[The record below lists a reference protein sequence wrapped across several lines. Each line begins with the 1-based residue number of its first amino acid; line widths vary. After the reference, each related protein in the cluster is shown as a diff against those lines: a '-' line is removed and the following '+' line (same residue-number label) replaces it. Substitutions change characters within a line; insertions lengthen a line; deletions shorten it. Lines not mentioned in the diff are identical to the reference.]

1 MISLEPVT
9 CFIGMG
15 SNLGDPEQQ
24 LQRAEA
30 AMAGLEQSNLI
41 RVSPYYRSL
50 PLGPIDQPVYLNAVA
65 ELETDLD
72 PYALLRAL
80 QEIETRQERRREER
94 WGPRTLDLDLL
105 LYGGARI
112 VSSLLT
118 VPHPGLT
125 ERDFVLYPLAD
136 IAPDWL
142 PVPGHGTLGEL
153 RDACPKR
160 LLKD

>member
-1 MISLEPVT
+1 VISLSTVT
-9 CFIGMG
+9 CYVGLG
-15 SNLGDPEQQ
+15 SNLNDPEKQ
-24 LQRAEA
+24 LALAVDALGRIPESS
-30 AMAGLEQSNLI
+30 LLT
-41 RVSPYYRSL
+41 VSPLYRSL
-50 PLGPIDQPVYLNAVA
+50 PMGPIDQPIYLNAA
-65 ELETDLD
+65 AAIETDLD
-72 PYALLRAL
+72 PFTLLETLR
-80 QEIETRQERRREER
+80 EIENRQERRRSVR

-105 LYGGARI
+105 LYGNAQI
-112 VSSLLT
+112 ISDLLT

-136 IAPDWL
+136 IAPANM